1 MSFFERYRSPS
12 DLPQSLPL
20 FPLRGVILLPGS
32 QLPLNVFE
40 PRYLAMLDDALSGS
54 RLIGIVQPDEGADE
68 SPKGAKVPLKK
79 VGCAGRVTAYQE
91 LEDGRLIITLTGIAR
106 FTLQQEVAGAQ
117 PYRTFGVDWT
127 RFAQDLKGAGGAEDL
142 DRDRLLRVLRAY
154 LDANKLRADWKAIS
168 TAPSEQL
175 INALCVSSPFGP
187 EEKQAL
193 LEAVSIRERG
203 EVLMAL
209 AEMEI
214 AASGSGGATLQ

>member
-12 DLPQSLPL
+12 DLPQALPM

-40 PRYLAMLDDALSGS
+40 PRYLAMLDDAISGA
-54 RLIGIVQPDEGADE
+54 RLIGIVQPEEGAEE
-68 SPKGAKVPLKK
+68 SPRGPKVALKK

-91 LEDGRLIITLTGIAR
+91 LEDGRLMITLTGIAR
-106 FTLQQEVAGAQ
+106 FSLRDEVAGEQ

-127 RFAQDLKGAGGAEDL
+127 RFAQDLTDVDGEADL
-142 DRDRLLRVLRAY
+142 DRERLMRVLKAY
-154 LDANKLRADWKAIS
+154 LDAHKLRADWKAIS

-193 LEAVSIRERG
+193 LEAVSVRDRG